1 MAKLSSPRTELAV
14 LRAACHRDP
23 LVAGSVLQSVDESF
37 FYSEEAQDSF
47 NLIRQLRNETGNAVS
62 FRMLLENPG
71 LTRSA
76 GEFLRNSE
84 AVIQDRKQAKAAIGV
99 LEEYRRRRHLA
110 EIANNIGSA
119 LDKPKVNSKLLLDQA
134 TQGLSRARASKS
146 QNAFTRFGLRDNGS
160 DLVRRILHEKRTDD
174 IIPTGFKSYDEI
186 NGGMFKGSLFGV
198 AATTSGGK
206 SVMVNQLAV
215 NMSSAG
221 YPVDILPL
229 EMSELEMTVRMMANV
244 CKFDPLKLLL
254 QKTTRAERE
263 MVEKKFLAWRKHLH
277 RKGSWYNIYKPD
289 EDVSI
294 EDALAA
300 LSTYNSPVKIID
312 YVGLLAGMD
321 GDDQAKRLGAAARYA
336 KVYAEATNSLVILV
350 AQLDDAGRVRYSRA
364 IAEHCND
371 LWTWV
376 ADNESREAGVINVVQ
391 TKARNHRMFNFSL
404 KIDPQTMRI
413 TDLPNGGVGGNQS
426 GGKDELLPN
435 LVEEIH

>member
-23 LVAGSVLQSVDESF
+23 LVAGAVLTNVDDSY

-47 NLIRQLRNETGNAVS
+47 NIIRQLRNETGNAVS

-84 AVIQDRKQAKAAIGV
+84 AVIQDRKQAKAAVGV

-110 EIANNIGSA
+110 EIANNIGNA
-119 LDKPKVNSKLLLDQA
+119 LDKPKVNSKALLDLT
-134 TQGLSRARASKS
+134 TQGLTKARASKS
-146 QNAFTRFGLRDNGS
+146 QNAFTRFGMRDNGTE
-160 DLVRRILHEKRTDD
+160 LVRKILHEKRTDD
-174 IIPTGFKSYDEI
+174 VIPTGFKTYDEV
-186 NGGMFKGSLFGV
+186 NGGMFRGSLFGV

-206 SVMVNQLAV
+206 SVMVNQLAI
-215 NMSSAG
+215 NMSTAG

-244 CKFDPLKLLL
+244 CRIDPLKLLL
-254 QKTTRAERE
+254 QKTTREERA
-263 MVEKKFLAWRKHLH
+263 MVERKFLRWRKMLH
-277 RKGSWYNIYKPD
+277 AKGSWYNIYKPD
-289 EDVSI
+289 EDISI
-294 EDALAA
+294 EDALSA

-336 KVYAEATNSLVILV
+336 KIYAEATNSLVILV

-371 LWTWV
+371 LWTWI
-376 ADNESREAGVINVVQ
+376 ANAESREEGVINVVQ
-391 TKARNHRMFNFSL
+391 SKARNHRMFNFSL
-404 KIDPQTMRI
+404 KIDPNTMRI
-413 TDLPNGGVGGNQS
+413 TDLPNGGVGAGPQ
-426 GGKDELLPN
+426 GGKEEMLPN